1 MEIMRI
7 GGAMLVGVSLVP
19 DKSQRYPEQ
28 RPEKPGG
35 NPIGLKK
42 VCNIGKMHDKICQE
56 TSTLFPCM
64 QNTAKKTTKTSFIKQ
79 FRKNIEELQN
89 KMIKFVEK

>member
-1 MEIMRI
+1 MRI
-7 GGAMLVGVSLVP
+7 GGAQCLLVFLWSRINLKGIPNEGQKKKLG
-19 DKSQRYPEQ
+19 KSFLA
-28 RPEKPGG
+28 K
-35 NPIGLKK
+35 N
-42 VCNIGKMHDKICQE
+42 VCNIGKMQDKICKE

>member
-1 MEIMRI
+1 
-7 GGAMLVGVSLVP
+7 MLVSVSLVP
-19 DKSQRYPEQ
+19 DKSQRHSER
-28 RPEKPGG
+28 RPEKKLGKSFLAK
-35 NPIGLKK
+35 N
-42 VCNIGKMHDKICQE
+42 VCNIGKMQDKICKE